1 MTKFYFIFFV
11 HSFFHP
17 FLPFCLFLSSVRP
30 SPAHSFVRSFRRRFI
45 KVRRA
50 TFFFNLSR
58 NIVVLQD
65 KCICCAYY
73 HVCDQLVEEKCCPY
87 YQTFRFVYSF
97 VRVSVRALFA
107 SLFVRFV
114 PSYVC
119 WLAPSFFGL
128 FYR

>member
-1 MTKFYFIFFV
+1 MTKSYFAFHSIFV
-11 HSFFHP
+11 HFFCPSVCSFRHA
-17 FLPFCLFLSSVRP
+17 VRP

-50 TFFFNLSR
+50 TFFFNLSL

-65 KCICCAYY
+65 KCLCCAYY

-87 YQTFRFVYSF
+87 YRTFRFVHSF